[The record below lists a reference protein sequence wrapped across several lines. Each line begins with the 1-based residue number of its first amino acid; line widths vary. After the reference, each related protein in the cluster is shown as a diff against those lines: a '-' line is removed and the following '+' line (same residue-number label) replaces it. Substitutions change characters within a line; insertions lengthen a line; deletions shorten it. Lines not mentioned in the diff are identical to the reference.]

1 MALDARTTALAT
13 ESALPTRQGTPTTP
27 APSTIPTTIPL
38 ATLADPKVIIDSYD
52 AFLFDCDGVLWH
64 GDRLVPG
71 AKDVL
76 AALRAH
82 GKTVMFI
89 TNNATK
95 SRAEYKTKFD
105 KLGIAAEP
113 TDIHTS
119 ASATARY
126 VASVLKLSEQP
137 KSKAYIVGMEGLE
150 TELRDAGVET
160 IGGSDPAHNPST
172 TTPPD
177 LTDVRADF
185 DDKVGAVICG
195 LDTRVNYLKLAR
207 AFVYLQDPNVHFVAT
222 NLDATYPHSAGLL
235 PGAGSVSAMLR
246 YSTKREPL
254 SIGKPSSAMW
264 DAVRVSSKL
273 PQGRTLMVGDRLDTD
288 IAFGKSGGVGTLLVL
303 SGIATTADITPANA
317 PDYVLNS
324 VADLLSALQG

>member
-105 KLGIAAEP
+105 KLGIQAEVV
-113 TDIHTS
+113 
-119 ASATARY
+119 R
-126 VASVLKLSEQP
+126 
-137 KSKAYIVGMEGLE
+137 
-150 TELRDAGVET
+150 
-160 IGGSDPAHNPST
+160 GG
-172 TTPPD
+172 
-177 LTDVRADF
+177 
-185 DDKVGAVICG
+185 
-195 LDTRVNYLKLAR
+195 
-207 AFVYLQDPNVHFVAT
+207 
-222 NLDATYPHSAGLL
+222 
-235 PGAGSVSAMLR
+235 
-246 YSTKREPL
+246 
-254 SIGKPSSAMW
+254 
-264 DAVRVSSKL
+264 
-273 PQGRTLMVGDRLDTD
+273 
-288 IAFGKSGGVGTLLVL
+288 GG
-303 SGIATTADITPANA
+303 
-317 PDYVLNS
+317 
-324 VADLLSALQG
+324 